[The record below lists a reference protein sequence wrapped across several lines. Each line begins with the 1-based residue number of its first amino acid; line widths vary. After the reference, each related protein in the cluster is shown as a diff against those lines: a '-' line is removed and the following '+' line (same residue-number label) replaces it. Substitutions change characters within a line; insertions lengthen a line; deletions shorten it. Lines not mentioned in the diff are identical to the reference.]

1 MNDIILYGL
10 FIILS
15 AVVINLIMKYS
26 KLLNNQEF
34 LEASIDHLRDKVRKI
49 ENDIYEAY
57 KRLPPLDK

>member
-15 AVVINLIMKYS
+15 GVVINLIMKYS

>member
-15 AVVINLIMKYS
+15 GVVINLIMKYS

-34 LEASIDHLRDKVRKI
+34 LEGSINHLRDEVRKI
-49 ENDIYEAY
+49 EKDIYEAY
-57 KRLPPLDK
+57 KRLPPLK

>member
-15 AVVINLIMKYS
+15 GVLINLIMKYS

-34 LEASIDHLRDKVRKI
+34 LEASINHLRDKVRKI

>member
-15 AVVINLIMKYS
+15 GVVINLIMKYS

-34 LEASIDHLRDKVRKI
+34 LEGSINHLRDEVRKI
-49 ENDIYEAY
+49 EKDIYEAY
-57 KRLPPLDK
+57 KRLPPLNK

>member
-10 FIILS
+10 FTILS
-15 AVVINLIMKYS
+15 GVVINLIMKYS

-34 LEASIDHLRDKVRKI
+34 LEGSINHLRNEVRKI
-49 ENDIYEAY
+49 EKDIYEAY

>member
-10 FIILS
+10 FTILS
-15 AVVINLIMKYS
+15 GVVINLIMKYS

>member
-1 MNDIILYGL
+1 
-10 FIILS
+10 
-15 AVVINLIMKYS
+15 MKYS

>member
-10 FIILS
+10 FTILS

-34 LEASIDHLRDKVRKI
+34 LEGSIDHLRNEVRKI

-57 KRLPPLDK
+57 KRLPPLNK